1 MGTDE
6 TPIMP
11 PSRSPAIRPA
21 GETSTQ
27 LLRRNRSP
35 LETSFFSRKTPPSSG
50 LLTSTMERHAV
61 KETELWKGQAAR
73 LTDELAREK
82 RDAEYFRDKVAVLEE
97 QLKVLNDKLNENFLC
112 RSAATGAPSVPDMLK
127 SQLSYQEENIELKVE
142 IEEAKK
148 KIQELSGALEKAHRL
163 ATQKIQNYV
172 KADRAKC
179 DAEVA
184 ARELEADLETLKARL
199 AQVEAEK
206 VVGHTGER
214 DAGSSSASE
223 CVELSTAGP

>member
-1 MGTDE
+1 MALDRARARRNSQNSSALGTKSLESLLSPLVSEEVSRRLEARNEPSAFAKLAMGTDE

-148 KIQELSGALEKAHRL
+148 KIQEVRSVR
-163 ATQKIQNYV
+163 T
-172 KADRAKC
+172 D
-179 DAEVA
+179 DAA
-184 ARELEADLETLKARL
+184 
-199 AQVEAEK
+199 
-206 VVGHTGER
+206 
-214 DAGSSSASE
+214 
-223 CVELSTAGP
+223 